1 MEYSSGGSPKG
12 GLYGIP
18 AKSLLTKV
26 NSINIYDEEGR
37 CQENAWNGDR
47 NSLMIFPS
55 AKKLSRGIS
64 RASEN
69 VPIISQM
76 RNELCIALAEV
87 DESTANSLQQYGL
100 ETSDCTFTLPDLSTQ
115 SGESG
120 LTGTLVRDTRSLAS
134 PSAYFF
140 MPSGG

>member
-1 MEYSSGGSPKG
+1 MEYSSGGSPKE

-55 AKKLSRGIS
+55 GNADLYAAPEPRVTTWYPSITETIPPTHS
-64 RASEN
+64 DL
-69 VPIISQM
+69 
-76 RNELCIALAEV
+76 RNEFGKLENLMWRQQKARSAP
-87 DESTANSLQQYGL
+87 TA
-100 ETSDCTFTLPDLSTQ
+100 TLPAAND
-115 SGESG
+115 
-120 LTGTLVRDTRSLAS
+120 R
-134 PSAYFF
+134 
-140 MPSGG
+140 